1 MRSLGEFAQ
10 QNAQRQLTLAP
21 HPDPLPAKSGEREIP
36 PFPSACHHSRLPKT
50 SRGNVVTSP
59 LDPLYRLTAFLAVTA
74 LVGIAAIILAD
85 VILRQF
91 GGQVKSSDDFA
102 GFALVATGMLGLAP
116 TYRRGDHIRVGLL
129 LDRLTGGARRAVEF
143 ACLAFGVAAIGWASW
158 WAGRFVYD
166 SWRFHE
172 VSQGLVPVPLWVP
185 QFFMFFGLFVL
196 LVAMAED
203 LIRVIAGR
211 DPSYMA
217 NAPAEAEVGSFDR

>member
-1 MRSLGEFAQ
+1 
-10 QNAQRQLTLAP
+10 
-21 HPDPLPAKSGEREIP
+21 
-36 PFPSACHHSRLPKT
+36 
-50 SRGNVVTSP
+50 VTSP

-74 LVGIAAIILAD
+74 LVAIAGIILAD

-91 GGQVKSSDDFA
+91 GGQIRSSDDFA

-129 LDRLTGGARRAVEF
+129 LDRLTGGARRAVEL

-203 LIRVIAGR
+203 LLRVITGR
-211 DPSYMA
+211 DPSYIA
-217 NAPAEAEVGSFDR
+217 NASAETEVGSFDR

>member
-1 MRSLGEFAQ
+1 MQ
-10 QNAQRQLTLAP
+10 
-21 HPDPLPAKSGEREIP
+21 
-36 PFPSACHHSRLPKT
+36 
-50 SRGNVVTSP
+50 SP
-59 LDPLYRLTAFLAVTA
+59 LDPLYRATAFLAVAA
-74 LVGIAAIILAD
+74 LVAIAGIILAD

-91 GGQVKSSDDFA
+91 GGQIRSSDDFA

-129 LDRLTGGARRAVEF
+129 IDRLTGASRRAVEI
-143 ACLAFGVAAIGWASW
+143 ACLTFGVAAVGWASW

-172 VSQGLVPVPLWVP
+172 VSQGLVAVQLWIP

-196 LVAMAED
+196 LVAMLED
-203 LIRVIAGR
+203 LIRVLAKGA
-211 DPSYMA
+211 PSYMA

>member
-1 MRSLGEFAQ
+1 MQ
-10 QNAQRQLTLAP
+10 
-21 HPDPLPAKSGEREIP
+21 
-36 PFPSACHHSRLPKT
+36 
-50 SRGNVVTSP
+50 SP
-59 LDPLYRLTAFLAVTA
+59 LEPLYRATAFLAVTA

-129 LDRLTGGARRAVEF
+129 LDRMTGGARRALEIF
-143 ACLAFGVAAIGWASW
+143 CLASGVVAIGWASW
-158 WAGRFVYD
+158 WAGRFTYD

-172 VSQGLVPVPLWVP
+172 VSQGLVPVQLWVP

-196 LVAMAED
+196 FVALCED
-203 LIRVIAGR
+203 LVRVLAGR
-211 DPSYMA
+211 QPSYLA
-217 NAPAEAEVGSFDR
+217 NAPAEAELPTFER

>member
-1 MRSLGEFAQ
+1 M
-10 QNAQRQLTLAP
+10 
-21 HPDPLPAKSGEREIP
+21 
-36 PFPSACHHSRLPKT
+36 
-50 SRGNVVTSP
+50 
-59 LDPLYRLTAFLAVTA
+59 A
-74 LVGIAAIILAD
+74 LVGIAGIILTD

-129 LDRLTGGARRAVEF
+129 LDRLRGRARRAAEF
-143 ACLAFGVAAIGWASW
+143 ACLTFGVAAIGWASW

-166 SWRFHE
+166 SWRFQE
-172 VSQGLVPVPLWVP
+172 VSQGLVAIPLWVP

-196 LVAMAED
+196 LVAMTED
-203 LIRVIAGR
+203 LVRIVVGR

-217 NAPAEAEVGSFDR
+217 NAPAETEVGSFDR